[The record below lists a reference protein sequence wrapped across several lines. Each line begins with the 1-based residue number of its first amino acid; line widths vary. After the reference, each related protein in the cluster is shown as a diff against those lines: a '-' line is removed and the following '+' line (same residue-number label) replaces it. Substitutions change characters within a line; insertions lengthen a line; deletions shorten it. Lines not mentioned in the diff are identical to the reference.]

1 MKTDFTLKSGI
12 LNIRRHRAF
21 SIIEMVI
28 TIAIIGILTLFTLM
42 YYIGTIEDTKI
53 AKTKIQLDQIKD
65 ACRRYYAE
73 TGFYPTKIT
82 TLYPKYLTVIPKTP
96 WNTEFQINFGEVTE
110 VSCLIP
116 QSDNRKRKMSLTID
130 TIGFVPDNYYDIGQE
145 AKAAFSFTKTAVTAA
160 STGETQAFNIDF
172 LIEFKSFITSKTLE
186 HGADFKFQVSGAEIG
201 GLISCE
207 PGVAALRDLNGTEIQ
222 WSNLGVTEKTG
233 FEYSSQKA
241 SDKIKLKLLN
251 CKRTSGFIFQLYR
264 PVDEGIPMY
273 YGQRKVLLIGPDSA
287 PPVTLTRSMGEN
299 TKRK

>member
-1 MKTDFTLKSGI
+1 MKTFFELEPRNF
-12 LNIRRHRAF
+12 NIRPSRAF

-82 TLYPKYLTVIPKTP
+82 TLYPKYLTRIPKTP
-96 WNTEFQINFGEVTE
+96 WDTEFEINFGEVTE
-110 VSCLIP
+110 VTCLIP
-116 QSDNRKRKMSLTID
+116 QSGSRKRKMSLTID

-145 AKAAFSFTKTAVTAA
+145 AKAAFSFTKTAIAAA
-160 STGETQAFNIDF
+160 STGETQAFNIEF
-172 LIEFKSFITSKTLE
+172 LIEFKSFITAKTLE
-186 HGADFKFQVSGAEIG
+186 HGADFRFQVSGAEIG

-207 PGVAALRDLNGTEIQ
+207 PGAVALRDLSGSEIQ
-222 WSNLGVTEKTG
+222 WSDLGVTEKTG

-241 SDKIKLKLLN
+241 SEKIKLKLIN
-251 CKRTSGFIFQLYR
+251 CRRTSGYIFQLYR

-273 YGQRKVLLIGPDSA
+273 YGQRKVLLIGP
-287 PPVTLTRSMGEN
+287 N
-299 TKRK
+299 